1 MNNMI
6 FSPAD
11 IRLPKGDKTAYEKW
25 AVIACDQ
32 FTSEPEYWNEVRKIC
47 ENAPSAHNLVLPE
60 AYLGTPLET
69 AQKESI
75 QTSMQK
81 VEDDTYAI
89 ENTLVYIRRTLPDGK
104 IRHGIVGKVD
114 LTQYDYTPK
123 SKSAVRAT
131 EQTVLERIPPRCA
144 VRGEA
149 TYELPHVMLFM
160 DDSVGVFETLEKK
173 APTLEKLY
181 DFSLMLGGGNI
192 QGYKIDGE
200 ELSSVMASIESYEKS
215 REGGIVYAVGDGN
228 HSLAAAKAHFENV
241 KTKLGDSAMNHPAR
255 YALVEVVDLN
265 DKAIVF
271 EPIYRIV
278 KGCDRADLI
287 NKVKELDGEGEQKIT
302 MLTDEESFDISFKT
316 PTHALTVGTLQNF
329 LDDYVKLN
337 KGAECDY
344 IHDEES
350 LKTLCKDKNTVGF
363 IFDGMA
369 KETLFPYAEQ
379 FGTLPRKTFSMGE
392 ARSKRYYIE
401 TRKIR

>member
-11 IRLPKGDKTAYEKW
+11 VRLPKGDKTAYEKW

-32 FTSEPEYWNEVRKIC
+32 FTSEPEYWDAVREVSK
-47 ENAPSAHNLVLPE
+47 NSPTAHNLVLPE
-60 AYLGTPLET
+60 VYLGTQFEKE
-69 AQKESI
+69 QKQVIE
-75 QTSMQK
+75 TSMK
-81 VEDDTYAI
+81 SVENDTY
-89 ENTLVYIRRTLPDGK
+89 EVNNTLVYIQRTLPDGK
-104 IRHGIVGKVD
+104 IRHGIVGKID
-114 LTQYDYTPK
+114 LTQYDYTPE

-144 VRGEA
+144 IRAQA

-160 DDSVGVFETLEKK
+160 EDTVGVFETLERN
-173 APTLEKLY
+173 APKYEKLY
-181 DFSLMLGGGNI
+181 DFSLMLGGGYI
-192 QGYKIDGE
+192 KGYKIDGD
-200 ELSSVMASIESYEKS
+200 ELSSIMASMESYERS

-241 KTKLGDSAMNHPAR
+241 KKELGEDALNHPAR
-255 YALVEVVDLN
+255 YALVEIVDLN

-287 NKVKELDGEGEQKIT
+287 EKMCQQNGEGEQKIT
-302 MLTDEESFDISFKT
+302 MLTDSEEYNVAFKT
-316 PTHALTVGTLQNF
+316 PTHALTVGSLQNF
-329 LDDYVKLN
+329 LDEYVKSH

-363 IFDGMA
+363 VFEGMA
-369 KETLFPYAEQ
+369 KEELFPYAEQ

-392 ARSKRYYIE
+392 AKSKRYYIE

>member
-11 IRLPKGDKTAYEKW
+11 VRLPKGDKTAYEKW

-32 FTSEPEYWNEVRKIC
+32 FTSEPEYWDAVREVSK
-47 ENAPSAHNLVLPE
+47 NSPTAHNLVLPE
-60 AYLGTPLET
+60 VYLGTQLEKE
-69 AQKESI
+69 QKQVIE
-75 QTSMQK
+75 TSMK
-81 VEDDTYAI
+81 SVENDTY
-89 ENTLVYIRRTLPDGK
+89 EVNNTLVYIQRTLPDGK
-104 IRHGIVGKVD
+104 IRHGIVGKID
-114 LTQYDYTPK
+114 LTQYDYTPE

-144 VRGEA
+144 IRAQA

-160 DDSVGVFETLEKK
+160 EDTVGVFETLERN
-173 APTLEKLY
+173 APKYEKLY
-181 DFSLMLGGGNI
+181 DFSLMLGGGYI
-192 QGYKIDGE
+192 KGYKIDGD
-200 ELSSVMASIESYEKS
+200 ELSSIMASMESYERS

-241 KTKLGDSAMNHPAR
+241 KKELGEDALNHPAR
-255 YALVEVVDLN
+255 YALVEIVDLN

-287 NKVKELDGEGEQKIT
+287 EKMCQQNGEGEQKIT
-302 MLTDEESFDISFKT
+302 MLTDSEEYNVAFKT
-316 PTHALTVGTLQNF
+316 PTHALTVGSLQNF
-329 LDDYVKLN
+329 LDEYVKSH

-363 IFDGMA
+363 VFDGMA
-369 KETLFPYAEQ
+369 KEELFPYAEQ

-392 ARSKRYYIE
+392 AKSKRYYIE

>member
-11 IRLPKGDKTAYEKW
+11 VRLPKGDKTAYEKW

-32 FTSEPEYWNEVRKIC
+32 FTSEPEYWDAVREVSK
-47 ENAPSAHNLVLPE
+47 NSPTAHNLVLPE
-60 AYLGTPLET
+60 VYLGTQLEKE
-69 AQKESI
+69 QKQVIE
-75 QTSMQK
+75 TSMK
-81 VEDDTYAI
+81 SVENDTY
-89 ENTLVYIRRTLPDGK
+89 EVNNTLVYIQRTLPDGK
-104 IRHGIVGKVD
+104 IRHGIVGKID
-114 LTQYDYTPK
+114 LTQYDYTPE

-144 VRGEA
+144 IRAQA

-160 DDSVGVFETLEKK
+160 EDTVGVFETLERN
-173 APTLEKLY
+173 APKYEKLY
-181 DFSLMLGGGNI
+181 DFSLMLGGGYI
-192 QGYKIDGE
+192 KGYKIDGD
-200 ELSSVMASIESYEKS
+200 ELSSIMASMESYERS

-241 KTKLGDSAMNHPAR
+241 KKELGEDALNHPAR
-255 YALVEVVDLN
+255 YALVEIVDLN

-287 NKVKELDGEGEQKIT
+287 EKMCQQNGEGEQKIT
-302 MLTDEESFDISFKT
+302 MLTDSEEYNVAFKT
-316 PTHALTVGTLQNF
+316 PTHALTVGSLQNF
-329 LDDYVKLN
+329 LDEYVKSH

-363 IFDGMA
+363 VFEGMA
-369 KETLFPYAEQ
+369 KEELFPYAEQ
-379 FGTLPRKTFSMGE
+379 FGTFPRKTFSMGE
-392 ARSKRYYIE
+392 AKSKRYYIE

>member
-11 IRLPKGDKTAYEKW
+11 VRLPKGDKTAYEKW

-32 FTSEPEYWNEVRKIC
+32 FTSEPEYWDAVREVSK
-47 ENAPSAHNLVLPE
+47 NSPTAHNLVLPE
-60 AYLGTPLET
+60 VYLGTQLEKE
-69 AQKESI
+69 QKQVIE
-75 QTSMQK
+75 TSMK
-81 VEDDTYAI
+81 SVENDTY
-89 ENTLVYIRRTLPDGK
+89 EVNNTLVYIQRTLPDGK
-104 IRHGIVGKVD
+104 IRHGIVGKID
-114 LTQYDYTPK
+114 LTQYDYTPE

-144 VRGEA
+144 IRAQA

-160 DDSVGVFETLEKK
+160 EDTVGVFETLERN
-173 APTLEKLY
+173 APKYEKLY
-181 DFSLMLGGGNI
+181 DFSLMLGGGYI
-192 QGYKIDGE
+192 KGYKIDGD
-200 ELSSVMASIESYEKS
+200 ELSSIMASMESYERS

-241 KTKLGDSAMNHPAR
+241 KKELGEDALNHPAR
-255 YALVEVVDLN
+255 YALVEIVDLN

-287 NKVKELDGEGEQKIT
+287 EKMCQQNGEGEQKIT
-302 MLTDEESFDISFKT
+302 MLTDSEEYNVAFKT
-316 PTHALTVGTLQNF
+316 PTHALTVGSLQNF
-329 LDDYVKLN
+329 LDEYVKSH

-363 IFDGMA
+363 VFEGMA
-369 KETLFPYAEQ
+369 KEELFPYAEQ

-392 ARSKRYYIE
+392 AKSKRYYIE